1 MTLRAGQTGFS
12 FIELAVAL
20 FIMTLLLGSIL
31 VPLATQV
38 EQRQNAE
45 SLRILEEARDAML
58 GHAIANGRLPCPD
71 TDGNGTENIAGGVC
85 TSITSGIAHGTLPWQ
100 TLGVGA
106 SDAWGNRIRYAVRSE
121 YAQSSTLF
129 SLTSPNPAS
138 TTYPQV
144 CETSACTAT
153 LTTLAVAVLVSH
165 GKNGWGATNAASA
178 TTYAA
183 PTSLNELANTIVDRD
198 FVSRISTS
206 ADSAAGE
213 FDDVVLWLPVYT
225 LFNRMVTAGK
235 LP

>member
-1 MTLRAGQTGFS
+1 MKLYAGQTGFS
-12 FIELAVAL
+12 FVELAVAL

-71 TDGNGTENIAGGVC
+71 TDGNGTENITAGVC

-183 PTSLNELANTIVDRD
+183 PTSLNELANTIIDRD

>member
-45 SLRILEEARDAML
+45 SLRILEEVRDAML

-106 SDAWGNRIRYAVRSE
+106 GDAWGNRIRYAVRSE

-206 ADSAAGE
+206 ADS
-213 FDDVVLWLPVYT
+213 
-225 LFNRMVTAGK
+225 TAG
-235 LP
+235 

>member
-45 SLRILEEARDAML
+45 SLRILEEARDALM

-71 TDGNGTENIAGGVC
+71 TNGDGAENVTGVSC
-85 TSITSGIAHGTLPWQ
+85 TAIISGIAHGTLPWQ
-100 TLGVGA
+100 TLGIGA

-121 YAQSSTLF
+121 YAQSSPLF
-129 SLTSPNPAS
+129 SLTSPNPA
-138 TTYPQV
+138 TTAYPQV
-144 CETSACTAT
+144 CDTSACTAT
-153 LTTLAVAVLVSH
+153 LTTQAVAVLVSH

-183 PTSLNELANTIVDRD
+183 PTSLNELANTIVDGN

-206 ADSAAGE
+206 ADSPAGE